1 LIAAAQPQAGATT
14 AAAGRG
20 GGRGGGGARYSLGV
34 RDSGVFDG
42 SIPVLVQSASLLNFG
57 RVDVASND
65 GSWFNFNSGVS
76 AQGREAVKAMEANN
90 LSLNLIDPSA
100 KLLGDTL
107 DVTTKPFL
115 VTVTGTAPID
125 QATITRMNQKNTLLL
140 FECDPADAAGCANR
154 LQSYKK
160 QFGDSDNLVMSVKRA
175 PSESIDAFKKTLYL
189 TLIKSS
195 WTKEEIY
202 AVCGVTVAPSGG
214 RGAAA
219 GGNLSKLSPPTGGGR
234 GGN

>member
-1 LIAAAQPQAGATT
+1 MVSF
-14 AAAGRG
+14 
-20 GGRGGGGARYSLGV
+20 SL
-34 RDSGVFDG
+34 SG
-42 SIPVLVQSASLLNFG
+42 PASLLNFG

-76 AQGREAVKAMEANN
+76 ARGREAVKAMEANN
-90 LSLNLIDPSA
+90 IALNLINPSA

-115 VTVTGTAPID
+115 LTVTGTAPID
-125 QATITRMNQKNTLLL
+125 QAMITRMNQKNTLLL

-154 LQSYKK
+154 LQTYKK

-175 PSESIDAFKKTLYL
+175 PSESIEAFNKSIDAFKKTLYL
-189 TLIKSS
+189 TLIKNN
-195 WTKEEIY
+195 WTMAEIY
-202 AVCGVTVAPSGG
+202 AVCGASAGGGGG
-214 RGAAA
+214 RGGGPQ
-219 GGNLSKLSPPTGGGR
+219 GGNLSKLSPPAGGGR